1 MKKFKL
7 LLIIICFSFVFPSI
21 AIAEDS
27 FPSFPMAFY
36 GEANLNGLPLP
47 AGSKI
52 QAYSGATLLGEISLS
67 NVGVYGYDD
76 PIKTKLV
83 VGTFSGDVVFKYML
97 AGSTSQTGCS
107 VQEYNGSFVSGSSIL
122 KNLSFS
128 TNCNSVNSGGGG
140 GGGGGGG
147 SAINYCTSVSYSDWN
162 NYCSGDFQMRS
173 VISSLPSGCTLTS
186 TQQIAVQR
194 TCQKSSISTTTPFS
208 TTTAIVVAP
217 ISSSSAVSTSSS
229 LLETIASEAQV
240 LNSDDDKKFNKETN
254 KSLEQSAL
262 IKYKTILE
270 SDRKITDEEKNIVNN
285 FLVYGTPSTLR
296 LGAGERAGT
305 INSYLQAY
313 NKLPNSEEEWS
324 DIIKIANGRWPSE
337 KSSITEKQA
346 KIEFKKIYNREAVM
360 SNSND
365 SNAVVI
371 MAYGLLPLQRNF
383 LSEVAAIKAYKWI
396 YGNYPNN
403 ALSWNI
409 VRSIAYGGA
418 KR

>member
-36 GEANLNGLPLP
+36 GEANLNGSPLP

-52 QAYSGATLLGEISLS
+52 QAYSGATLLGEISLP

-83 VGTFSGDVVFKYML
+83 VGNFSGDVVFKYML
-97 AGSTSQTGCS
+97 AGSTSQAGCS
-107 VQEYNGSFVSGSSIL
+107 VQEYNGSFISGSSIL

-128 TNCNSVNSGGGG
+128 TNCNSVNSGGG

-162 NYCSGDFQMRS
+162 NYCSGDSQVRS

-194 TCQKSSISTTTPFS
+194 TCQKSSISTTTPIS
-208 TTTAIVVAP
+208 TTTILVITP
-217 ISSSSAVSTSSS
+217 IASSSPASTFSS

-240 LNSDDDKKFNKETN
+240 LNSDDNKKFNEEIN
-254 KSLEQSAL
+254 KSLEQSTL

-270 SDRKITDEEKNIVNN
+270 SDRKITDKEKNVVNN
-285 FLVYGTPSTLR
+285 FLVYGTPSTLH

-305 INSYLQAY
+305 VNSYLQAY
-313 NKLPNSEEEWS
+313 NKLPNSEDEWS

-337 KSSITEKQA
+337 KSSKSESIA
-346 KIEFKKIYNREAVM
+346 KNEFKKIYGRDANMKNNIDENAVM
-360 SNSND
+360 
-365 SNAVVI
+365 VI
-371 MAYGLLPLQRNF
+371 SYGLLPSQRN
-383 LSEVAAIKAYKWI
+383 LNSEKAAIKAFKWV
-396 YGNYPNN
+396 YNRVPVS
-403 ALSWNI
+403 ALDWNI
-409 VRSIAYGGA
+409 VRSIAYSGA